1 MHASDIAHLR
11 VAFCQGSHGQIMER
25 ACGNVT
31 RDAPVLGS
39 AGCQPA
45 GLGSLPRPG
54 NRVASEV
61 VCQRC
66 CRQGCRQLQAGSLCS
81 PETRETPH
89 TGGQAVRYPSGIAES
104 AATCSCSADSRS
116 RKYCTISS
124 TKAASDRGKMKEYAG
139 PFPSAGEIRRLSNKN
154 RGS

>member
-11 VAFCQGSHGQIMER
+11 VAFCQGSHGQNKER

-31 RDAPVLGS
+31 RDAPVLRS

-66 CRQGCRQLQAGSLCS
+66 CRQGCRQLQAGSLCC
-81 PETRETPH
+81 PETRETTHP
-89 TGGQAVRYPSGIAES
+89 GGQAVRCPSGIAES
-104 AATCSCSADSRS
+104 AATCPCTAGSRS
-116 RKYCTISS
+116 RNYCTISS
-124 TKAASDRGKMKEYAG
+124 TKSVSDRGKMTEY
-139 PFPSAGEIRRLSNKN
+139 SWL
-154 RGS
+154 